1 MSFEPINILLADDD
15 LDDCEFF
22 QNALKELPIS
32 THLTIVYDGTELM
45 DFLNSNTKNIPD
57 VLFLDIN
64 MPRKN
69 GMECLCEIRNELRF
83 IDLPII
89 MFSTSNSQD
98 KIKQVFRIGGHVYI
112 RKPADFGQLKQLILN
127 ALPIA
132 TDKMFSN
139 GPIKYILNA

>member
-1 MSFEPINILLADDD
+1 MNLVPVKILLADDD
-15 LDDCEFF
+15 LDDCLFF
-22 QNALKELPIS
+22 QNALKELHLS
-32 THLTIVYDGTELM
+32 TNLTIVNDGTELM
-45 DFLNSNTKNIPD
+45 NYLKTNISNIPD

-69 GMECLCEIRNELRF
+69 GLECLYEIRKEVIF

-89 MFSTSNSQD
+89 IFSTSNSRD
-98 KIKQVFRIGGHVYI
+98 KINQVFRTGGHVYI
-112 RKPADFGQLKQLILN
+112 RKPADFNQLKQLILN

-132 TDKMFSN
+132 TDKLYSK